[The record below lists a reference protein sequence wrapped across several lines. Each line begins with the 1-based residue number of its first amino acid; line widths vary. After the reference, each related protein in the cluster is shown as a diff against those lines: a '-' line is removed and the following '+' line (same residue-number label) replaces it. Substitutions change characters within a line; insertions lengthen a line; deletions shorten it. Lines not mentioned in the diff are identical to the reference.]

1 MASKNAHHSEVS
13 DQLLTDLGFEE
24 AVEVGLM
31 MKNLDIEEIYLSES
45 LSQYDKILDLLET
58 ETTSDLTQVK
68 RAFVLPMHNVSTD
81 RLKAALKEHK
91 IGITNDYEK
100 ADFIIPHTN
109 FYDMYQSVETIP
121 QSKLM
126 FKLCNGY
133 YSNEHRQSV
142 IDYHEKTGNNIIL
155 EKNSLG
161 NRYQHN
167 LEYVSA
173 PYDSYCFSKMSLALA
188 DLVDKGEMAVIE
200 TDTILNQSANRVPIT
215 EELMEDIKKMVDNYH
230 SSDEEIEMAGKIIPT
245 IDPTGEPYLLY
256 KYAGEFLEHCSYKYN
271 RNKDVMYWMD
281 KHNISYLS
289 RLNAEQAI
297 KHFEEKDILD
307 SRCFRALEVK
317 CRQEIQIHNRELY
330 TFKVQVKPEYRKYM
344 QD

>member
-1 MASKNAHHSEVS
+1 MAGKNIHQQELP
-13 DQLLTDLGFEE
+13 DQVLTDLGFDE

-45 LSQYDKILDLLET
+45 LSQYDKIKELLKT
-58 ETTSDLTQVK
+58 ETTADLTTVT
-68 RAFVLPMHNVSTD
+68 RAFILPMHNVSTD

-121 QSKLM
+121 QTKLM

-133 YSNEHRQSV
+133 YSNDHRSAV
-142 IDYHEKTGNNIIL
+142 VDYHEKTGNNVIL
-155 EKNSLG
+155 DKNSLG
-161 NRYQHN
+161 DSYQHN
-167 LEYVSA
+167 IDYVSA
-173 PYDSYCFSKMSLALA
+173 PYDSYCFSKMSLLLA
-188 DLVDKGEMAVIE
+188 DLIDKGEMAVIE
-200 TDTILNQSANRVPIT
+200 TDTILNQSANRVPMT
-215 EELMEDIKKMVDNYH
+215 AELMEDIKKMVDNY
-230 SSDEEIEMAGKIIPT
+230 SASDEEIEMAGKIIPT

-256 KYAGEFLEHCSYKYN
+256 KYAESFLDSVPYKYN
-271 RNKDVMYWMD
+271 RNKDVMYWMQ
-281 KHNISYLS
+281 KHDIYNLS
-289 RLNAEQAI
+289 RKNAEEAI
-297 KHFEEKDILD
+297 KYFDEKEVLD

-317 CRQEIQIHNRELY
+317 CREQIQIHNRELY

>member
-1 MASKNAHHSEVS
+1 MASKNIHAGEFP
-13 DQLLTDLGFEE
+13 DQAVIDLGFEDGAE
-24 AVEVGLM
+24 TGFVCSDVET
-31 MKNLDIEEIYLSES
+31 IYLSES
-45 LSQYDKILDLLET
+45 VAMYNKIEDLLTT
-58 ETTSDLTQVK
+58 ETTSDLTTVK
-68 RAFVLPMHNVSTD
+68 RAFVLPMHTVSTD

-109 FYDMYQSVETIP
+109 FYETFSNVDNIP

-126 FKLCNGY
+126 FKLTNGY
-133 YSNEHRQSV
+133 FQNDHRKLV
-142 IDYHEKTGNNIIL
+142 EDYHKNTGNNVIL
-155 EKNSLG
+155 DKRALG
-161 NRYQHN
+161 DRHQWNVDYT
-167 LEYVSA
+167 SA
-173 PYDSYCFSKMSLALA
+173 PYDSYCFSNMALTLA
-188 DLVDKGEMAVIE
+188 DMVDKGEMVVIE
-200 TDTILNQSANRVPIT
+200 TDTILNQSANRVPLT
-215 EELMEDIKKMVDNYH
+215 EELMEDIKKMVNGYDV
-230 SSDEEIEMAGKIIPT
+230 SDEELAMAGKIIPT

-256 KYAGEFLEHCSYKYN
+256 KYAEDFLDDISYKYN
-271 RNKDVMYWMD
+271 RNKDVLYWMG
-281 KHNISYLS
+281 KWNISYLS

-297 KHFEEKDILD
+297 KHFEDKGLLD